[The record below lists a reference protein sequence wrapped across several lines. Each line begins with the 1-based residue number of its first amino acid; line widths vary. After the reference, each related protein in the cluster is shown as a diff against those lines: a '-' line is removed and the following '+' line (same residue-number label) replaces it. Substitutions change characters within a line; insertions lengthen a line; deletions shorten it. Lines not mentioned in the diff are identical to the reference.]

1 MCLSPQSARLRSD
14 LHEETKT
21 CFRGI
26 PCTPSPLPLSFSLS
40 LSFLRS
46 SSLSA
51 LPRGAHT
58 LRVRGVRTRR
68 KEELAQRDSPRST
81 LHFTMAKILCKA
93 FACTHARYE
102 ISCSFE
108 ESGDGLF
115 QTIRSIVFSNSFF
128 LVQDGFLN
136 RGFFFLFLIAF
147 KRLGLFF
154 ASRMDLIRMIK
165 FFD

>member
-26 PCTPSPLPLSFSLS
+26 PCTPSPFHSHSFSLS
-40 LSFLRS
+40 PPDPTFVVSFRLFQWCTHS
-46 SSLSA
+46 
-51 LPRGAHT
+51 P
-58 LRVRGVRTRR
+58 RTRSANAAKGR
-68 KEELAQRDSPRST
+68 AGSASGSPRST

-128 LVQDGFLN
+128 LAQDGSLN
-136 RGFFFLFLIAF
+136 RGLFSLFLIAF

-154 ASRMDLIRMIK
+154 ASSMDLI
-165 FFD
+165 

>member
-1 MCLSPQSARLRSD
+1 MRRQKLAFEASPAL
-14 LHEETKT
+14 L
-21 CFRGI
+21 
-26 PCTPSPLPLSFSLS
+26 LPFHSLFLSFS
-40 LSFLRS
+40 FLCS

-51 LPRGAHT
+51 LPGAHT

-128 LVQDGFLN
+128 LAQDGFLN
-136 RGFFFLFLIAF
+136 RDFFFLFLIAF

-154 ASRMDLIRMIK
+154 ASRMDLIRMIN

>member
-26 PCTPSPLPLSFSLS
+26 PCTSSLPSTLILSLS
-40 LSFLRS
+40 LSSILRS
-46 SSLSA
+46 SSLSFA
-51 LPRGAHT
+51 PHGAYT

-93 FACTHARYE
+93 SACTHARYE

-115 QTIRSIVFSNSFF
+115 QTIRSIVFSSNFF
-128 LVQDGFLN
+128 LAQDGFLN
-136 RGFFFLFLIAF
+136 RGFFLFLIAF
-147 KRLGLFF
+147 KRLGLF
-154 ASRMDLIRMIK
+154 L
-165 FFD
+165 